1 MDVSTHLNGGQSSD
15 HHSRQEHEKDE
26 KERPSNTKSKKPS
39 RSNGK
44 ARSVSNYFANPQASS
59 SSNSFEKAT
68 RVDPAHSDTGSVDM
82 LPVVD
87 NRLAKLKLKE
97 ELAKQKE
104 KEEWMNKIRELKE
117 VDKKQKEE
125 EERVAKLRELKEI
138 ETKRKEEEE
147 RVAKLQELKTG
158 FETAKVVLL
167 NDIFGDDSGLSE
179 ETVEVHD
186 SQHFASDLTNGPSS
200 PASKASL
207 VPTAVKGPATSDT
220 IFKYSSLDQ
229 PDNRDS
235 ALEQILSRR
244 LGANRSL
251 NNSLATTAPTS
262 AVETVPA
269 TPEKD
274 DLSDE
279 DLLFPSD
286 EDNNVEV
293 SCRAASFTARKP
305 LFAKNSGGGI
315 SSMTGSSGARAQ
327 GGSGEY
333 RSGKSCDS
341 SLSKENVG
349 SASHTFGVGQVS
361 QVP

>member
-1 MDVSTHLNGGQSSD
+1 M
-15 HHSRQEHEKDE
+15 
-26 KERPSNTKSKKPS
+26 
-39 RSNGK
+39 
-44 ARSVSNYFANPQASS
+44 
-59 SSNSFEKAT
+59 
-68 RVDPAHSDTGSVDM
+68 
-82 LPVVD
+82 
-87 NRLAKLKLKE
+87 
-97 ELAKQKE
+97 
-104 KEEWMNKIRELKE
+104 
-117 VDKKQKEE
+117 
-125 EERVAKLRELKEI
+125 
-138 ETKRKEEEE
+138 
-147 RVAKLQELKTG
+147 
-158 FETAKVVLL
+158 

-229 PDNRDS
+229 TDNRDS